1 MYFYSLERS
10 VKGER
15 MVVAPFTG
23 AWIEILVD
31 ANCAVDEN
39 ADVDQLITLALQ
51 NYLLYNKVT
60 NTYAPDRTGNPPA
73 EV

>member
-39 ADVDQLITLALQ
+39 
-51 NYLLYNKVT
+51 
-60 NTYAPDRTGNPPA
+60 
-73 EV
+73 EE